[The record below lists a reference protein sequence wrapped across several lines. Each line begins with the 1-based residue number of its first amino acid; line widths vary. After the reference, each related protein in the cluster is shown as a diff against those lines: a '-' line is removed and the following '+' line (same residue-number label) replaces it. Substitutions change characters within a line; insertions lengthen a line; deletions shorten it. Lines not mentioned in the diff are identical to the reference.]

1 MNLKTIFGVLKII
14 IGVILLV
21 STIFAII
28 FELTSH
34 YYFNKA
40 EYMVFYEE
48 LPNYIKFFMNFSVHI
63 GAILTTLV
71 AYYYYRSGML
81 EIKNKQPVTFAV
93 RALVNSVPAILMS
106 YLSLLVIYTISIGE
120 TTEWTLTHRILFPT
134 LLPLL
139 AAIFIREF
147 FLNKIYPEEKEGSTI
162 EE

>member
-1 MNLKTIFGVLKII
+1 MNLKKTFGVLKIT
-14 IGVILLV
+14 IGVILLA

-71 AYYYYRSGML
+71 AFYYYRSGML
-81 EIKNKQPVTFAV
+81 EIKNKQPVIFAV

-106 YLSLLVIYTISIGE
+106 YLSFLVVYTFFVEGG
-120 TTEWTLTHRILFPT
+120 TAEWTLMHKILFPT
-134 LLPLL
+134 LPFLL

-147 FLNKIYPEEKEGSTI
+147 FLGKIYPKENSSIEK
-162 EE
+162 